1 MTGSTEGRWL
11 LRNGE
16 HRIEVEASPRGKT
29 RWARLLVD
37 GRQVAEKETK
47 LKSLT
52 IKLAEIA
59 EPGVLA
65 EFGEEAQLKV
75 IWGWLGDPD
84 RVAVLVPKPKDED
97 DDGDDEGGKVGLE
110 KAEKPKGDD
119 ESKREKEKEEAL
131 NELLKRFDE
140 LPFAP
145 PEGTRAHKRE
155 KFAREHPKVYAARH
169 VALAAGKVLW
179 PLLGIGLA
187 IKLPWPDIPWPDVHV
202 PMPDVDLP
210 SIPWPDVDL
219 PDIPWPDWHMP
230 GWLKAI
236 LGTTKYWIPILIAIG
251 MAVGEY
257 DRRKK
262 QRAKVA
268 ELAAKKRAEAE
279 AKDKASG
286 AAEDGV
292 KDKASGAA
300 KDGVKDGMGDGAE
313 AAPHDGSGEATA
325 GRTAD
330 RADAGRP
337 VPDEPDRITR

>member
-11 LRNGE
+11 LRSGE

-37 GRQVAEKETK
+37 GRQVAEKEAR

-52 IKLAEIA
+52 IKIAEIA

-65 EFGEEAQLKV
+65 EFGEKAQLKV

-97 DDGDDEGGKVGLE
+97 GGDDEDDGDGDEGGKVSLE
-110 KAEKPKGDD
+110 KAEEPKG
-119 ESKREKEKEEAL
+119 EAEKKREKEKEEAL

-140 LPFAP
+140 LPFSP

-179 PLLGIGLA
+179 PLLGVGLA
-187 IKLPWPDIPWPDVHV
+187 IKLPWPDMPWPDVHI

-236 LGTTKYWIPILIAIG
+236 LGTTKYWVPILIAIG

-279 AKDKASG
+279 AKAE
-286 AAEDGV
+286 AEDGV
-292 KDKASGAA
+292 KD
-300 KDGVKDGMGDGAE
+300 GAE
-313 AAPHDGSGEATA
+313 PAANGAPNGGPVGGTTGRAADEAAGEPA
-325 GRTAD
+325 G
-330 RADAGRP
+330 RADADLP
-337 VPDEPDRITR
+337 VPDEPGRITR

>member
-29 RWARLLVD
+29 RRARLLVD

-47 LKSLT
+47 AKSLT
-52 IKLAEIA
+52 VRLAEVA

-65 EFGEEAQLKV
+65 EFGGEAQLKV

-97 DDGDDEGGKVGLE
+97 DGEGGEVSLK
-110 KAEKPKGDD
+110 KAEKPKD
-119 ESKREKEKEEAL
+119 EAEKKREKEKEEAL

-140 LPFAP
+140 LPFSP

-187 IKLPWPDIPWPDVHV
+187 IKLPWPDMPWPDVHI

-210 SIPWPDVDL
+210 SIPWPDVAL
-219 PDIPWPDWHMP
+219 PDIPWPDWQMP

-236 LGTTKYWIPILIAIG
+236 LGTTKYWVPILIALG

-279 AKDKASG
+279 A
-286 AAEDGV
+286 E
-292 KDKASGAA
+292 
-300 KDGVKDGMGDGAE
+300 DGAE
-313 AAPHDGSGEATA
+313 TPANGAPNGGPNGEPA
-325 GRTAD
+325 GRAD
-330 RADAGRP
+330 GDLP
-337 VPDEPDRITR
+337 VPDEPGRITR

>member
-1 MTGSTEGRWL
+1 MTTGTSPTGTAEGRWL

-16 HRIEVEASPRGKT
+16 HRIEAEAAPRGKT

-37 GRQVAEKETK
+37 GRRVAEKETK

-52 IKLAEIA
+52 VKLDEID

-65 EFGEEAQLKV
+65 EFGEGCQLKV
-75 IWGWLGDPD
+75 VWDWLGDASH
-84 RVAVLVPKPKDED
+84 VAVLVPKPKDGEEGEEGGGGKVSLVKADKAEDED
-97 DDGDDEGGKVGLE
+97 DD
-110 KAEKPKGDD
+110 
-119 ESKREKEKEEAL
+119 KEEKL
-131 NELLKRFDE
+131 SELLKRFDE

-169 VALAAGKVLW
+169 VALATSKVIW

-187 IKLPWPDIPWPDVHV
+187 IKLPWPDIPWPDLHI

-210 SIPWPDVDL
+210 SIPWPDIDL
-219 PDIPWPDWHMP
+219 PDIPWPDWHVP
-230 GWLKAI
+230 GWIKAI
-236 LGTTKYWIPILIAIG
+236 LRTTKYWIPILIAMG

-268 ELAAKKRAEAE
+268 ELAAKKDDDRRPARHQ
-279 AKDKASG
+279 
-286 AAEDGV
+286 
-292 KDKASGAA
+292 
-300 KDGVKDGMGDGAE
+300 
-313 AAPHDGSGEATA
+313 PHE
-325 GRTAD
+325 R
-330 RADAGRP
+330 
-337 VPDEPDRITR
+337 EE